1 MLKPISEIKVD
12 DSKRHRKEL
21 SGIPELVESIKRIG
35 LLNPVIIDAN
45 GLLLAGRRRL
55 EAYKVLGHE
64 TIPVKLYESLDPS
77 EQKLVELDENLRRV
91 DITWSERALAI
102 LELHELR
109 ASQTIEQTADYIG
122 LESSIVANSVQV
134 GRELRKGNPKILACS
149 GLRQAI
155 ELLRRSRAIALDT
168 AFSKDPTL
176 SLGREP
182 EPYDYEEDPGGG
194 PRSLTATIKARELG
208 QPGADLPEPDLELDG
223 LPQPSKF
230 NIIQADFIEFAR
242 TYRGPKFNFIHCDFP
257 YGVNLQSSAAASA
270 AAHES
275 QYDDSQEVYFSL
287 LSAFLDNQDNFILE
301 SAHCLFWF
309 SMKFYEPTVA
319 AFRRDGWFVHEH
331 PLIWF
336 KSDNMGIA
344 SDFRR
349 RPKHIYET
357 ALWMSR
363 GDRQLVQLRG
373 DCFPHPIAKVQE
385 GHLSAKPQAMLEFFL
400 SMGVSEHTDFLD
412 PTCGS
417 GTSIRAA
424 RKLGAARGLGLEL
437 NAETAKAAAL
447 KLELEKA

>member
-1 MLKPISEIKVD
+1 MLKPISEIRVD
-12 DSKRHRKEL
+12 DSKRQRKEL
-21 SGIPELVESIKRIG
+21 TGIPELVESIKRIG
-35 LLNPVIIDAN
+35 LLNPVIIDAT

-55 EAYKVLGHE
+55 EAYKVLGHAS
-64 TIPVKLYESLDPS
+64 IPTRLYESLDPS

-109 ASQTIEQTADYIG
+109 QSQTTEQTADYIG
-122 LESSIVANSVQV
+122 LEASVVSSSIQVA
-134 GRELRKGNPKILACS
+134 RELKKGNPKVLACS
-149 GLRQAI
+149 GLRQAV
-155 ELLRRSRAIALDT
+155 ELLRRARSIALDT

-176 SLGREP
+176 SLGREA
-182 EPYDYEEDPGGG
+182 EPYDYAEDPVGG
-194 PRSLTATIKARELG
+194 PRPLTATLKAREG
-208 QPGADLPEPDLELDG
+208 GDFSLPDFESEDVDSP
-223 LPQPSKF
+223 PSKF
-230 NIIQADFIEFAR
+230 SIIQADFIEFSR

-257 YGVNLQSSAAASA
+257 YGVNLQSSAAANA

-275 QYDDSQEVYFSL
+275 QYDDSEEVYFAL
-287 LSAFLDNQDNFILE
+287 LEAFLHNQDNFILD
-301 SAHCLFWF
+301 SAHCMFWF
-309 SMKFYEPTVA
+309 SMKFYHVTVE
-319 AFRRDGWFVHEH
+319 AFRREGWFVHEH

-363 GDRQLVQLRG
+363 GDRLISQLRG
-373 DCFPHPIAKVQE
+373 DVFPHPIAKTQE
-385 GHLSAKPQAMLEFFL
+385 GHLSAKPQAMLEFFF

-417 GTSIRAA
+417 GTSVRAA

-447 KLELEKA
+447 KLELDK